1 MYVTAIMNI
10 LNAVLDTAFVLGL
23 FGLPS
28 LGVRGVAIA
37 TTLARVAGI
46 CILCFLLFKGV
57 ESPSIFALLK
67 PFPKQEA
74 KKILLVGIPSAF
86 ETINYNVAQ
95 LVVTSI
101 IFHFLSDNDF
111 IAKTY
116 FSNIVIFFYIFSN
129 SIAQAAQIL
138 VGYHIG
144 NGDTDSA
151 DRVCMHSLKVSLLI
165 AMSISIGALFVRQY
179 LMMVFTTDP
188 VIVQIGA
195 SLFFIDLFVELGRTF
210 NIVVIN
216 GLRGA
221 GDTVFPSVVAVF
233 SMWLV
238 ATLGAFILAVPMGL
252 GLPGIWIAFAADE
265 CLRGLLM
272 QLRWKSGKWQTKSL
286 YHKAA

>member
-1 MYVTAIMNI
+1 MSR
-10 LNAVLDTAFVLGL
+10 
-23 FGLPS
+23 P
-28 LGVRGVAIA
+28 
-37 TTLARVAGI
+37 
-46 CILCFLLFKGV
+46 C
-57 ESPSIFALLK
+57 
-67 PFPKQEA
+67 
-74 KKILLVGIPSAF
+74 
-86 ETINYNVAQ
+86 
-95 LVVTSI
+95 
-101 IFHFLSDNDF
+101 
-111 IAKTY
+111 
-116 FSNIVIFFYIFSN
+116 SNIVIFFYIFSN

-272 QLRWKSGKWQTKSL
+272 QLRWKSGKWKTKSL

>member
-1 MYVTAIMNI
+1 MCERENSTIFYV
-10 LNAVLDTAFVLGL
+10 
-23 FGLPS
+23 
-28 LGVRGVAIA
+28 
-37 TTLARVAGI
+37 
-46 CILCFLLFKGV
+46 
-57 ESPSIFALLK
+57 
-67 PFPKQEA
+67 
-74 KKILLVGIPSAF
+74 
-86 ETINYNVAQ
+86 
-95 LVVTSI
+95 
-101 IFHFLSDNDF
+101 
-111 IAKTY
+111 
-116 FSNIVIFFYIFSN
+116 FSN

-238 ATLGAFILAVPMGL
+238 ADTRCVYPGSSDGARTSRHLDCF
-252 GLPGIWIAFAADE
+252 
-265 CLRGLLM
+265 CR
-272 QLRWKSGKWQTKSL
+272 
-286 YHKAA
+286 